1 MKVLV
6 FAHTPP
12 PFHGQSYMVQQML
25 IHVGQARSSS
35 AEDNVVFYHVN
46 ARLSRSAGDIGT
58 MRFGKLFLLLGYVIQ
73 GWYVRIKYAPDV
85 FYYVPAPA
93 KVSALSRDW
102 LVLMLLAS
110 LFKFRVYHWHGAG
123 LGEWVAGGL
132 TSRHTLTRARARI
145 TRWLFW
151 KHELSIVMNNYAR
164 GEVEVFSPQR
174 VEIVANGIADPCPDF
189 NEALLPLR
197 VKRSEARAKPPEA
210 PAAPFELLFLGQAI
224 ASKGLF
230 DSIDAVALANAR
242 SLAAKSRMKFRLTVA
257 GAFVNQQEE
266 ERFRQR
272 IQEKDLLLDE
282 GAEKPFASVVYA
294 GYVGPIDKDRLLRKS
309 DALCFASFFP
319 NEVQPVSV
327 LEALAYGMPVALTFW
342 HDLPSMIPPDLAYL
356 SEIRN
361 PGALADKFPALY
373 EESRFERYRQCYLDR
388 YALMFHCRRMRE
400 AFLSLKKE
408 PANSPV
414 PSSPKP

>member
-25 IHVGQARSSS
+25 IHVGQTNTS
-35 AEDNVVFYHVN
+35 EDNVVFYHVN

-58 MRFGKLFLLLGYVIQ
+58 WRFGKLFLLLRYVIQ
-73 GWYVRIKYAPDV
+73 GWYVRLKYAPDV

-93 KVSALSRDW
+93 KASALSRDW

-132 TSRHTLTRARARI
+132 KDRHPLTRVRARI
-145 TRWLFW
+145 TRWLFRN
-151 KHELSIVMNNYAR
+151 HELSIVMNNYAR
-164 GEVEVFSPQR
+164 GEVEIFSPQR

-189 NEALLPLR
+189 TEELLPLR
-197 VKRSEARAKPPEA
+197 VKRADARAKKQDV
-210 PAAPFELLFLGQAI
+210 PAAPFELLFLGQAT

-242 SLAAKSRMKFRLTVA
+242 ARASSSRMKFRLTVA
-257 GAFVNQQEE
+257 GAFVTEQEE
-266 ERFRQR
+266 ERFLQR
-272 IQEKDLLLDE
+272 IQEKDLLLDD
-282 GAEKPFASVVYA
+282 GGEKPFASVVYA
-294 GYVGPIDKDRLLRKS
+294 GYVGPIDKDRLLRKA

-327 LEALAYGMPVALTFW
+327 LEALAYGMPVVLTFW
-342 HDLPSMIPPDLAYL
+342 HDLPSMIPADLAYL
-356 SEIRN
+356 TEIRN

-373 EESRFERYRQCYLDR
+373 EESRFESYRQCYLDR

-408 PANSPV
+408 AASSPT
-414 PSSPKP
+414 PSSPKL